1 LELFVISRQEF
12 ARRRQQLIQAM
23 EPGSIA
29 IVASAQELVRSR
41 DTHFM
46 FRQDSDFH
54 YLTGFPEPNAV
65 MVLIPGREHGEFVLF
80 CNEKDPEQETWHGR
94 RFGPEAAKEA
104 FGADDAFP
112 IDDIDDILPGLMEGR
127 RRIYYELG
135 KNDELDHRIMGW
147 VNKIRSMVKKGAQP
161 PGEFIDLR
169 HALHDMRLF
178 KSAAEIKLMRRS
190 AQIAADAHIR
200 AMKVCRPGMTELD
213 IEAEIHYEFARQ
225 GARFPAYSSIVAGG
239 DNACILHYTEN
250 SDKLKNGDLLL
261 IDAGAEYHLYAS
273 DITRTFPV
281 NGKFSRVQKQL
292 YDWVLKAQLAAIETI
307 RPGNHWM
314 QPHDTAVRV
323 LTQGMI
329 ELGLLKGELET
340 LIEQEA
346 YKRFYMH
353 KTGHWIGLDVHDVG
367 DYSIEG
373 QPRVLE
379 PGMVM
384 TVEPGLYIPP
394 DATDVDAKFRGIGI
408 RIEDD
413 VLVTASGHEVLTQG
427 VPKTTDE
434 IEALMAH

>member
-12 ARRRQQLIQAM
+12 ARRRQQLMQAM

>member
-1 LELFVISRQEF
+1 MISRQEY
-12 ARRRQQLIQAM
+12 ARRRQHLMQAM

-29 IVASAQELVRSR
+29 ILASAQELVRSR

-65 MVLIPGREHGEFVLF
+65 MALIPGREHGEFVLF

-94 RFGPEAAKEA
+94 RFGPEAAKEV

-112 IDDIDDILPGLMEGR
+112 IDDIDDILPGMMEGR
-127 RRIYYELG
+127 HRIYYELG
-135 KNDELDHRIMGW
+135 KNNELDHQIMGW
-147 VNKIRSMVKKGAQP
+147 VNKIRAMVKKGAQP

-178 KSAAEIKLMRRS
+178 KSAAEIKLMRKS
-190 AQIAADAHIR
+190 SQIAADAHIR
-200 AMKVCRPGMTELD
+200 AMKACKPGMTELD
-213 IEAEIHYEFARQ
+213 IEAELHYEFARQ

-250 SDKLKNGDLLL
+250 CDKLKNGDMLL
-261 IDAGAEYHLYAS
+261 IDAGAEYQMYAS

-281 NGKFSRVQKQL
+281 NGKFTKVQKQL

-314 QPHDTAVRV
+314 QPHEAAVRV
-323 LTQGMI
+323 LTEGML
-329 ELGLLKGELET
+329 ELGLLKGDFET

-384 TVEPGLYIPP
+384 TVEPGLYIPA

-413 VLVTASGHEVLTQG
+413 VLVTESGYDVLTEG
-427 VPKTTDE
+427 VPKTTEE
-434 IEALMAH
+434 IEALMAD

>member
-1 LELFVISRQEF
+1 MISRQEY
-12 ARRRQQLIQAM
+12 ARRRQHLMQAM

-29 IVASAQELVRSR
+29 ILASAQELVRSR

-65 MVLIPGREHGEFVLF
+65 MALIPGREHGEFVLF
-80 CNEKDPEQETWHGR
+80 CNEKDLEQETWHGR
-94 RFGPEAAKEA
+94 RFGPEAAKET

-112 IDDIDDILPGLMEGR
+112 IDDIDDILPGMMEGR
-127 RRIYYELG
+127 HRIYYELG
-135 KNDELDHRIMGW
+135 KNNELDHQIMGW
-147 VNKIRSMVKKGAQP
+147 VNKIRAMVKKGAQP

-178 KSAAEIKLMRRS
+178 KSAAEIKLMRKS
-190 AQIAADAHIR
+190 SQIAADAHIR
-200 AMKVCRPGMTELD
+200 AMKTCCPGMSELD
-213 IEAEIHYEFARQ
+213 MEAEIHYEFARQ

-250 SDKLKNGDLLL
+250 CDKLKNGDMLL
-261 IDAGAEYHLYAS
+261 IDAGAEFQMYAS

-281 NGKFSRVQKQL
+281 NGKFTKVQKQL

-314 QPHDTAVRV
+314 QPHEAAVRV
-323 LTQGMI
+323 LTEGML
-329 ELGLLKGELET
+329 ELGLLKGDFET

-384 TVEPGLYIPP
+384 TVEPGLYIPA
-394 DATDVDAKFRGIGI
+394 DATDVDVKFRGIGI

-413 VLVTASGHEVLTQG
+413 VLVTESGYEVLTDG
-427 VPKTTDE
+427 VPKTTKE
-434 IEALMAH
+434 IEALMAD